1 MNRGGAPLPCLSR
14 AGSARLSSC
23 LPSSFSRR
31 RTYAPWYDAAR
42 FDQRTH
48 PVFNLRAQ
56 LRQLAVNLQ
65 SLKEEL
71 LGAGAALLV
80 ALLIL
85 ACYTAKASL
94 RNLASTWFC
103 TLPVI
108 AVFGMYLLLHLL
120 RDSCSVFRWCSGR
133 RVRIGSCAFR
143 TGRIST
149 ARHAGWNTGLCG
161 EHDPRSA
168 SLCRITAQGIGC
180 ATWLLPRPFPTT
192 DSHPAR
198 RSQVSVTDKSPIGHT
213 CKGSVVAEVWSIDSA
228 RFWSEPS
235 TAQQAVLHSMADA
248 GAKAVIW
255 RADSDQACA
264 AEWISLPE
272 HSGCVIFAALIYRAT
287 LSPLATLLR

>member
-1 MNRGGAPLPCLSR
+1 VFVLGATVIQGFRSGSLRKPVTAILVFSALVSPFVIVLSRSIGHFTPGDSGRLNYAWFVDGPETKTWMNRGGAPLPCLSR

-108 AVFGMYLLLHLL
+108 AVFGMYLLLHLVTRFVL
-120 RDSCSVFRWCSGR
+120 GFSLVLWAS
-133 RVRIGSCAFR
+133 
-143 TGRIST
+143 
-149 ARHAGWNTGLCG
+149 
-161 EHDPRSA
+161 RS
-168 SLCRITAQGIGC
+168 
-180 ATWLLPRPFPTT
+180 
-192 DSHPAR
+192 H
-198 RSQVSVTDKSPIGHT
+198 
-213 CKGSVVAEVWSIDSA
+213 
-228 RFWSEPS
+228 RF
-235 TAQQAVLHSMADA
+235 VCL
-248 GAKAVIW
+248 
-255 RADSDQACA
+255 SDRQN
-264 AEWISLPE
+264 
-272 HSGCVIFAALIYRAT
+272 
-287 LSPLATLLR
+287 